1 MWKMFIQTMRPLIR
15 KFNFIPVLATF
26 FVMGFCDVVGIATS
40 YLKQD
45 FALSESLAGFIPSMV
60 FIWFLFLSVPAAILM
75 NRIGRKAM
83 VQVSNAVTF
92 VGMLIPFFS
101 YTFASAMV
109 AFILLGIGNTLLQ
122 VSLNPLLTNVVKG
135 ERLTS
140 CLTGGQVVKAVSSFC
155 APFLALAAT
164 AAFGNWKY
172 LFTIYAAITLL
183 SFLLLEVTEIPKEA
197 ESGKATS
204 LKEAFGLLG
213 DKTVLLFFL
222 GIFFI
227 VGVDVGTNT
236 VSAKLLI
243 ERCGMDVEKASLGAS
258 VYFIC
263 RTIGAF
269 LGTFLLARMDDI
281 KYLKINLFLA
291 VASMA
296 FLFFVRPAWA
306 ILAGIGGIGFFCSS
320 VFSVLFSQALK
331 ARPEKANEISG
342 FMITGVCGGA
352 VIPPLMGLAT
362 EWVGNQRGS
371 LLVITLCLAYLVWC
385 AFAAGRRQREASIV

>member
-1 MWKMFIQTMRPLIR
+1 MRPLIR
-15 KFNFIPVLATF
+15 KFNFIPVFATF

-101 YTFASAMV
+101 YTFVSAMV

>member
-1 MWKMFIQTMRPLIR
+1 MFEQTMRPLIR
-15 KFNFIPVLATF
+15 KFNFVPVLATF

-75 NRIGRKAM
+75 NRIGRKTL
-83 VQVSNAVTF
+83 VQVSNVITF
-92 VGMLIPFFS
+92 VGMLIPFFV
-101 YTFASAMV
+101 YNFASSMV

-172 LFTIYAAITLL
+172 LFTIYAAVTLL
-183 SFLLLEVTEIPKEA
+183 SFLLLEVTESPKEA
-197 ESGKATS
+197 ASGKTTS

-213 DKTVLLFFL
+213 DKTILLFFL

-263 RTIGAF
+263 RTVGAF

-291 VASMA
+291 VVSMA

-306 ILAGIGGIGFFCSS
+306 ILACIGGIGFFCSS

>member
-1 MWKMFIQTMRPLIR
+1 MRPLIR
-15 KFNFIPVLATF
+15 KYNFVPVLATF

-75 NRIGRKAM
+75 NRIGSKAM

-197 ESGKATS
+197 GNGKATS

-291 VASMA
+291 VAAMA

>member
-1 MWKMFIQTMRPLIR
+1 MRPLIR

-101 YTFASAMV
+101 YTFVSSMV

-122 VSLNPLLTNVVKG
+122 MSLNPLLTNVVKG

-197 ESGKATS
+197 GNGKATS

-243 ERCGMDVEKASLGAS
+243 ERCGMDVDKASLGAS

-291 VASMA
+291 VAAMA

>member
-1 MWKMFIQTMRPLIR
+1 MFEQTMRPLIR

-197 ESGKATS
+197 GNGKATS

-291 VASMA
+291 VIAMT

>member
-1 MWKMFIQTMRPLIR
+1 MRPLIR

-291 VASMA
+291 VAAMA

-352 VIPPLMGLAT
+352 VIPPLMGLST

>member
-1 MWKMFIQTMRPLIR
+1 MFIQTMRPLIR

-60 FIWFLFLSVPAAILM
+60 FIWFLFLSVPAAIAM

-101 YTFASAMV
+101 YTFVSCMV
-109 AFILLGIGNTLLQ
+109 AFVLLGIGNTLLQ

-155 APFLALAAT
+155 GPFIALAAT

-183 SFLLLEVTEIPKEA
+183 SFLLLEMTEIPREA
-197 ESGKATS
+197 AEGKQAT
-204 LKEAFGLLG
+204 LGQAFGLLK

-222 GIFFI
+222 GIFFV

-243 ERCGMDVEKASLGAS
+243 ERCGMDVDKASLGAS

-263 RTIGAF
+263 RTAGAF
-269 LGTFLLARMDDI
+269 LGTFLLTRMDDI
-281 KYLKINLFLA
+281 KYLKINLLLA
-291 VASMA
+291 VAAMA
-296 FLFFVRPAWA
+296 LLFFVQPAWA

-352 VIPPLMGLAT
+352 VIPPLMGVAT

-371 LLVITLCLAYLVWC
+371 LLVISLCLLYLVWC
-385 AFAAGRRQREASIV
+385 AFAAGKRQRDASMV

>member
-1 MWKMFIQTMRPLIR
+1 MFEQTMRPLIR
-15 KFNFIPVLATF
+15 KFNFVPVLATF

-352 VIPPLMGLAT
+352 VSPPLMGLAT
-362 EWVGNQRGS
+362 ERVGNQRGS

>member
-1 MWKMFIQTMRPLIR
+1 MYEQIMRPLIR
-15 KFNFIPVLATF
+15 KYNYVPVLASF

-40 YLKQD
+40 YLKHD

-75 NRIGRKAM
+75 NRIGRKTL
-83 VQVSNAVTF
+83 VQLSNVITF
-92 VGMLIPFFS
+92 VGMLIPFFVYNFVS
-101 YTFASAMV
+101 SMV

-122 VSLNPLLTNVVKG
+122 VSLNPLLTNIVSGKQ
-135 ERLTS
+135 LTS

-155 APFLALAAT
+155 APFLALVAT
-164 AAFGNWKY
+164 AVLGNWKY
-172 LFTIYAAITLL
+172 LFTIYAAVTLL
-183 SFLLLEVTEIPKEA
+183 SFLLLEVTKIPREA
-197 ESGKATS
+197 VSGKTTS

-213 DKTVLLFFL
+213 DKTILLFFL

-263 RTIGAF
+263 RTVGAF

-281 KYLKINLFLA
+281 RYLKINLYLA
-291 VASMA
+291 VLSMA

-306 ILAGIGGIGFFCSS
+306 ILVGIGGIGFFCSS

-362 EWVGNQRGS
+362 EWVHNQCGS
-371 LLVITLCLAYLVWC
+371 LLVISLCLAYLVWC
-385 AFAAGRRQREASIV
+385 AFAADRSHREASIV

>member
-1 MWKMFIQTMRPLIR
+1 MFEQTMRPLIR

-291 VASMA
+291 VVAMT

>member
-1 MWKMFIQTMRPLIR
+1 MFEQIMRPLIR

-75 NRIGRKAM
+75 NRIGRKTL
-83 VQVSNAVTF
+83 VQVSNVITF
-92 VGMLIPFFS
+92 VGMLIPFFV
-101 YTFASAMV
+101 YNFASSMV

-122 VSLNPLLTNVVKG
+122 VSLNPLLTNVVSG

-172 LFTIYAAITLL
+172 LFTIYAAVTLL

-197 ESGKATS
+197 ASGKTTF

-213 DKTVLLFFL
+213 DKTILLFFL

-263 RTIGAF
+263 RTVGAF

-291 VASMA
+291 VVSMA

-306 ILAGIGGIGFFCSS
+306 ILACIGGIGFFCSS

>member
-1 MWKMFIQTMRPLIR
+1 MRPLIR

-236 VSAKLLI
+236 VSPKLLI

-331 ARPEKANEISG
+331 SRPEKANEISG

>member
-1 MWKMFIQTMRPLIR
+1 MFEQTMRPLIR

-140 CLTGGQVVKAVSSFC
+140 CFTGGQVVKAVSSFC

-197 ESGKATS
+197 GNGKATS

-213 DKTVLLFFL
+213 DKTILLFFL

-291 VASMA
+291 VAAMA

>member
-1 MWKMFIQTMRPLIR
+1 MFEQTMRPLIR

-140 CLTGGQVVKAVSSFC
+140 CFTGGQVVKAVSSFC

-197 ESGKATS
+197 GNGKATS

-291 VASMA
+291 VIAMT

>member
-1 MWKMFIQTMRPLIR
+1 MFEQTMRPLIR
-15 KFNFIPVLATF
+15 KYNFVPVLATF

-40 YLKQD
+40 YLKVD
-45 FALSESLAGFIPSMV
+45 FALSESLSGFIPSMV
-60 FIWFLFLSVPAAILM
+60 FIWFLFLSVPAAIGM

-83 VQVSNAVTF
+83 VQVSNVITF

-101 YTFASAMV
+101 YTFVSCMV
-109 AFILLGIGNTLLQ
+109 AFVLLGIGNTLLQ

-155 APFLALAAT
+155 GPFIALAAT

-172 LFTIYAAITLL
+172 LFTIYAAITML
-183 SFLLLEVTEIPKEA
+183 SFLLLGLTEIPKESA
-197 ESGKATS
+197 EGKKTS
-204 LKEAFGLLG
+204 IAQAFGLLK
-213 DKTVLLFFL
+213 DRTVLLFFL
-222 GIFFI
+222 GIFFV

-236 VSAKLLI
+236 VSAKLLM
-243 ERCGMDVEKASLGAS
+243 ERCGMAVDKASLGAS

-263 RTIGAF
+263 RTAGAF

-281 KYLKINLFLA
+281 KYLKINLLLA
-291 VASMA
+291 LVAMA
-296 FLFFVRPAWA
+296 VLFFVKPAWA
-306 ILAGIGGIGFFCSS
+306 ILAGVGGIGFFCSS

-362 EWVGNQRGS
+362 QWVGNQRGS
-371 LLVITLCLAYLVWC
+371 LIVITLCLLYLVWC
-385 AFAAGRRQREASIV
+385 AFAATRTQRDASMV

>member
-1 MWKMFIQTMRPLIR
+1 MRPLIR
-15 KFNFIPVLATF
+15 KYNFVPVLATF

>member
-1 MWKMFIQTMRPLIR
+1 MRPLIR

-101 YTFASAMV
+101 YTFVSAMV

-236 VSAKLLI
+236 VSTKLLI
-243 ERCGMDVEKASLGAS
+243 ERCGIDVDKASLGAS

>member
-1 MWKMFIQTMRPLIR
+1 MFEQIMRPLIR

-75 NRIGRKAM
+75 NRIGRKTL
-83 VQVSNAVTF
+83 VQVSNVITF
-92 VGMLIPFFS
+92 VGMLIPFFV
-101 YTFASAMV
+101 YNFASSMV

-122 VSLNPLLTNVVKG
+122 VSLNPLLTNVVSG

-172 LFTIYAAITLL
+172 LFTIYAAVTLL

-291 VASMA
+291 VVSMA

>member
-1 MWKMFIQTMRPLIR
+1 MRPLIR
-15 KFNFIPVLATF
+15 KFNFVPVLATF

-101 YTFASAMV
+101 YTFVSAMV

-243 ERCGMDVEKASLGAS
+243 ERCGMDVDKASLGAS

-352 VIPPLMGLAT
+352 VIPPLMGLVT

>member
-1 MWKMFIQTMRPLIR
+1 MFEQTMRPLIR

-75 NRIGRKAM
+75 NRIGRKTL
-83 VQVSNAVTF
+83 VQVSNVITF
-92 VGMLIPFFS
+92 VGMLIPFFVYNFVS
-101 YTFASAMV
+101 SMV

-172 LFTIYAAITLL
+172 LFTIYAAVTLL

-197 ESGKATS
+197 ASGKTTS

-213 DKTVLLFFL
+213 DKTILLFFL

-263 RTIGAF
+263 RTVGAF

-291 VASMA
+291 VISIA

-306 ILAGIGGIGFFCSS
+306 ILACIGGIGFFCSS

-342 FMITGVCGGA
+342 FMITCVCSGA

>member
-1 MWKMFIQTMRPLIR
+1 MRPLIR
-15 KFNFIPVLATF
+15 KFNFVPVLATF

-213 DKTVLLFFL
+213 D
-222 GIFFI
+222 FFI

>member
-1 MWKMFIQTMRPLIR
+1 MRPLIR
-15 KFNFIPVLATF
+15 KYNFVPVLATF

-101 YTFASAMV
+101 YTFVSAMV

>member
-1 MWKMFIQTMRPLIR
+1 MFEQIMRPLIR

-75 NRIGRKAM
+75 NRIGRKTL
-83 VQVSNAVTF
+83 VQVSNVITF
-92 VGMLIPFFS
+92 VGMLIPFFVYNFVS
-101 YTFASAMV
+101 SMV

-172 LFTIYAAITLL
+172 LFTIYAAVTLL

-197 ESGKATS
+197 ASGKTTC

-213 DKTVLLFFL
+213 DKTILLFFL

-263 RTIGAF
+263 RTVGAF

-281 KYLKINLFLA
+281 KYLNINLFLA
-291 VASMA
+291 VISMA

-306 ILAGIGGIGFFCSS
+306 ILACIGGIGFFCSS

>member
-1 MWKMFIQTMRPLIR
+1 MRPLIR

-135 ERLTS
+135 DRLTS

-213 DKTVLLFFL
+213 DKTILLFFL

-243 ERCGMDVEKASLGAS
+243 ERCGMDVDKASLGAS

-291 VASMA
+291 VAAMA

>member
-1 MWKMFIQTMRPLIR
+1 MFEQIMRPLIR

-60 FIWFLFLSVPAAILM
+60 FIWFLFLSVPASILM
-75 NRIGRKAM
+75 NRIGRKTL
-83 VQVSNAVTF
+83 VQVSNVITF
-92 VGMLIPFFS
+92 VGMLIPFFV
-101 YTFASAMV
+101 YNFASSMV

>member
-1 MWKMFIQTMRPLIR
+1 MRPLIR
-15 KFNFIPVLATF
+15 KYNFVPVLATF

-197 ESGKATS
+197 GNGKATS

-291 VASMA
+291 VAAMA